1 MNKLYI
7 FLCLFCRQLAK
18 MSLADEL
25 LADLEEMD
33 NDGDNAMDE
42 EMAATTELKTDMKPE
57 FAFAVPLPK
66 KLTLDDV
73 CKLRNS
79 TRLMSVLEQVEQYVN
94 QSRSS
99 EDIQVY

>member
-1 MNKLYI
+1 
-7 FLCLFCRQLAK
+7 

-42 EMAATTELKTDMKPE
+42 EMLAAAEELKTDMKPE

-79 TRLMSVLEQVEQYVN
+79 TRLMSVLEQVEEYVN
-94 QSRSS
+94 LSRRS
-99 EDIQVY
+99 EEIQVIKLNIKFS